1 MKKIFAIFTFLMV
14 LALIGQA
21 QNERKFVRQGNK
33 YFLEAMKDT
42 AHIDTVQF
50 NKAEIEYRKAIE
62 KKPEESKWNFNLAD
76 ALYKQKKFA
85 ESGEKFKEI
94 ADKTFDKTEKAR
106 ALHNL
111 GNSMLMGNKLDES
124 IAAYKEAL
132 RNNPKDLETKY
143 NLLYAMNQKK
153 KQQQQQKNQDK
164 NKDKNKDQD
173 KNKDKN
179 QDQNKKDQNKD
190 QNKDK
195 NKDQNKQN
203 QDQQNKNQNQNQNK
217 DQQNQQQQQQQSK
230 ISKQNAEQMLQAL
243 ENNEKKIQDKVKK
256 VQALKAQSK
265 RVDKDW

>member
-1 MKKIFAIFTFLMV
+1 LEKENRKGMRKIFLIFTFLII
-14 LALIGQA
+14 LAITVQA

-62 KKPEESKWNFNLAD
+62 KKPTENKWNFNLAD
-76 ALYKQKKFA
+76 ALYKQKKFE
-85 ESGEKFKEI
+85 ESAEKFKEI
-94 ADKTFDKTEKAR
+94 VDKTFDKDEKSR

-111 GNSMLMGNKLDES
+111 GNSMLMGNKIDES

-132 RNNPKDLETKY
+132 RNNPGDMETKY
-143 NLLYAMNQKK
+143 NLQYAMNLKK

-164 NKDKNKDQD
+164 NKDQD
-173 KNKDKN
+173 KKK
-179 QDQNKKDQNKD
+179 DQNKKDQNKD
-190 QNKDK
+190 Q
-195 NKDQNKQN
+195 KDQNKDQDKKDK
-203 QDQQNKNQNQNQNK
+203 DQQNKNQNQNQ
-217 DQQNQQQQQQQSK
+217 QNQPQESK

-256 VQALKAQSK
+256 MQAMKAQSK

>member
-1 MKKIFAIFTFLMV
+1 LEKENRKGMRKIFLIFTFLFI
-14 LALIGQA
+14 LAITVQA

-62 KKPEESKWNFNLAD
+62 KKPTENKWNFNLAD
-76 ALYKQKKFA
+76 ALYKQKKIE
-85 ESGEKFKEI
+85 ESAEKFKEI
-94 ADKTFDKTEKAR
+94 VDKTFDKDEKSR

-111 GNSMLMGNKLDES
+111 GNSMLMGNKIDES

-132 RNNPKDLETKY
+132 RNNPGDMETKY
-143 NLLYAMNQKK
+143 NLQYAMNLKK
-153 KQQQQQKNQDK
+153 KQQQQKNQDK
-164 NKDKNKDQD
+164 NKDQD
-173 KNKDKN
+173 KKK
-179 QDQNKKDQNKD
+179 DQNKKDQNKD
-190 QNKDK
+190 Q
-195 NKDQNKQN
+195 KDQNKDQDKKDK
-203 QDQQNKNQNQNQNK
+203 DQQNKNQNQNQ
-217 DQQNQQQQQQQSK
+217 QNQPQESK

-256 VQALKAQSK
+256 MQAMKAQSK